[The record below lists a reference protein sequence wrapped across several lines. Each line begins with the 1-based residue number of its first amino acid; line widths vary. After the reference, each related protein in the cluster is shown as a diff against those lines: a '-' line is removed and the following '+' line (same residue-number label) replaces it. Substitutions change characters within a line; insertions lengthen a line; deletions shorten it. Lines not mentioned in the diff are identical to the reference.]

1 MKSRKLS
8 LFAFR
13 LAVAAAFTLLATLP
27 LAAQGARK
35 QLDATYFSTGEQA
48 CLVAPGGFT
57 SDQVPLGPSLVQ
69 SSSVQ
74 GTLRFQLDG
83 TGTAQFKELLI
94 THPPAPN
101 VGATSTEQSFSF
113 TYTFADDGTLTLVVV
128 GPVTGTVLSGSLKG
142 ATFTLTN
149 FPSLS
154 GRISKNGSAIAV
166 SNTEPTVETLVVG
179 PLTLPRICHRMRLLI
194 PVHAEGDN

>member
-1 MKSRKLS
+1 M
-8 LFAFR
+8 
-13 LAVAAAFTLLATLP
+13 
-27 LAAQGARK
+27 
-35 QLDATYFSTGEQA
+35 
-48 CLVAPGGFT
+48 
-57 SDQVPLGPSLVQ
+57 
-69 SSSVQ
+69 
-74 GTLRFQLDG
+74 
-83 TGTAQFKELLI
+83 
-94 THPPAPN
+94 
-101 VGATSTEQSFSF
+101 GATSTEQSFSF

-194 PVHAEGDN
+194 PVQAEGDN